1 MYRFGRFCLVTAFE
15 ESAPRTQPR
24 SIAHGKSHF
33 LQDSF
38 VQSLSLHQ
46 NRHFV
51 DSRCIDALY
60 NGFFVYIAE
69 KGHFLAQGV
78 AQLMFRAEYQ
88 HIGLDTG
95 ALQLFYGVL
104 GRFGFQFAGC
114 CKIGYISKVYAQGVF
129 TQFPFQLADAF
140 QVRKRLD
147 VAYRTTDFGNY
158 EIEFIFVAQQLYITL
173 DFIRNVRDYLNGLSQ
188 IIAAALFVDNAF
200 IDTSGCNIVG
210 LCGLDTQEA
219 FVVSQVEIGF
229 MAVYRYVAFSVLI
242 RVQRTRVDIDIRVE
256 LLNCYFITSCLQ

>member
-1 MYRFGRFCLVTAFE
+1 
-15 ESAPRTQPR
+15 
-24 SIAHGKSHF
+24 
-33 LQDSF
+33 
-38 VQSLSLHQ
+38 
-46 NRHFV
+46 
-51 DSRCIDALY
+51 
-60 NGFFVYIAE
+60 
-69 KGHFLAQGV
+69 
-78 AQLMFRAEYQ
+78 MFRAEYQ

-200 IDTSGCNIVG
+200 VDTSGCNIVG

-219 FVVSQVEIGF
+219 FVVPQVEIGF